1 MKISTGLRDHLLATG
16 DFQSGVNGGAI
27 FVYSGTP
34 PASADAALSGNT
46 LLCVISN
53 DAAGT
58 GITMADAPSGGVLG
72 KNPSEVWRGLILA
85 NGLASFYRFQALD
98 DTGRLSTDAKR
109 VQGSVGTVNANL
121 IFSNVN
127 FVAGNYRSID
137 AYNIAQPTE

>member
-16 DFQSGVNGGAI
+16 DFQSGVDGGAI
-27 FVYSGTP
+27 FIYGGTA
-34 PASADAALSGNT
+34 PASADAALSGNP

-58 GITMADAPSGGVLG
+58 GITMADTPVGGVLS
-72 KNPSEVWRGLILA
+72 KNPSEIWRGLILLS
-85 NGLASFYRFQALD
+85 GLATFYRFQALD
-98 DTGRLSTDAKR
+98 DDGLLNTSAKR